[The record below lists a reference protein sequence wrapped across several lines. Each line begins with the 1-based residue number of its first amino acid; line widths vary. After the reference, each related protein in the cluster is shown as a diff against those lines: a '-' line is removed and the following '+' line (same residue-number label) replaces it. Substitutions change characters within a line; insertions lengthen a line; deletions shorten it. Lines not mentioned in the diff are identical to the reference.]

1 MPKPKNSA
9 LMIIF
14 GVLMTLFLGVIYAW
28 TMFRVEIAKVFP
40 DFTAAQ
46 LSLNFTIT
54 MICFCLG
61 GFFGGKLSAK
71 KSQRESVR
79 VSAVMLLA
87 GFMGVSFMGSV
98 PEGAALAVMYICYGA
113 VSGFGVG
120 IGYNACISA
129 VSPWFPEKL
138 GLISGVL
145 LMGFG
150 FGSLLLGLLAQS
162 LSAAIGVFWV
172 FRIYAVAIFAVL
184 FAGSFFIQKPP
195 AAEGNKS
202 GADEHSLT
210 PVQMLSRPSFWVYFL
225 WNTIMASAGQLV
237 INSASSIAVFFGA
250 AAGFGLVVSIFNG
263 AGRPLTG
270 AVMDKAGRSRG
281 MLIMNLCLII
291 AAVMLLCAN
300 AAGNLVLIIAGML
313 IVCVCYGGGVTISAK
328 VISDLYG
335 PEHYAVNFSLSNF
348 CSIPAAFIGPLL
360 SGVLQDRSGGTYG
373 STFIMLLVL
382 SLVALAAV
390 FVLNLLIKREVRA

>member
-1 MPKPKNSA
+1 MPKPKNPA

-79 VSAVMLLA
+79 LSAVLLLA
-87 GFMGVSFMGSV
+87 GFVGVSFMGSV
-98 PEGAALAVMYICYGA
+98 PEGAALPVMYICYGA
-113 VSGFGVG
+113 ASGLGVG

-129 VSPWFPEKL
+129 VSPWFPKKL
-138 GLISGVL
+138 GLVSGVL

-150 FGSLLLGLLAQS
+150 LGSLLLGLLAQAI
-162 LSAAIGVFWV
+162 AAETGVFWV
-172 FRIYAVAIFAVL
+172 FRIYAVVIFAVL
-184 FAGSFFIQKPP
+184 IAGSFFLQKPP
-195 AAEGNKS
+195 TAEKGAAAASAN
-202 GADEHSLT
+202 SLT
-210 PVQMLSRPSFWVYFL
+210 PAQMLSRASFWVYFV

-237 INSASSIAVFFGA
+237 INSASGIAVFFGA

-270 AVMDKAGRSRG
+270 AVMDRAGRSRG
-281 MLIMNLCLII
+281 MMIMNLCLILS
-291 AAVMLLCAN
+291 AVMLLCAN
-300 AAGNLVLIIAGML
+300 ASGSTVLAIVGML
-313 IVCVCYGGGVTISAK
+313 IVGVCYGGGVTISAK

-360 SGVLQDRSGGTYG
+360 SGVLQDRSGGEYG
-373 STFIMLLVL
+373 STFVMLLVL
-382 SLVALAAV
+382 AVIALLAI
-390 FVLNLLIKREVRA
+390 FVLDLLIKRENRE